1 MTSLDQVEN
10 KPYSPFFIGVSGP
23 AGSGK
28 DAVAEAINSVLNRI
42 SCKKLSGKKIQVM
55 SFADPLK
62 MVCNVALGL
71 TEEDMYT
78 QEGKKRM
85 ATLYPHMTNREVLQ
99 KVGTE
104 CFRNTFGGD
113 VWVTALMH
121 QVIKKK
127 VDVVIVPDVRFDN
140 EAAMVK
146 EHGVLINI
154 IPSFQ
159 GYTPIVQSGHASE
172 AGITLLPDLIVF
184 NDSTLDAMVFKVL
197 EYVGTLNLV

>member
-1 MTSLDQVEN
+1 MTSSDQVDV
-10 KPYSPFFIGVSGP
+10 KKPFFIGLTGP

-28 DAVAEAINSVLNRI
+28 DLAAGAIDQALNSA
-42 SCKKLSGKKIQVM
+42 SCKKSSGKRVMVM
-55 SFADPLK
+55 SLADPLK

-78 QEGKKRM
+78 QEGKKR
-85 ATLYPHMTNREVLQ
+85 ASTLYPHLTNREILQ

-113 VWVTALMH
+113 VWVTALLH
-121 QVIKKK
+121 HARQKK

-146 EHGVLINI
+146 ENGVLIHI
-154 IPSFQ
+154 IPSFP
-159 GYTPIVQSGHASE
+159 GYTPIVQSSHSSE
-172 AGITLLPDLIVF
+172 AGVTIPPDCIVMNEGTKEEMIDQVLF
-184 NDSTLDAMVFKVL
+184 YIQTLD
-197 EYVGTLNLV
+197 LV